1 MSDKHNGDG
10 LKVKDKRRFSVGDNG
25 VVRNQDEDEAKLK
38 NEEKTPG
45 DAKAEPT
52 PAASDKQEE
61 KAPGGGAKP
70 ETAPADSDK
79 QKEKAPADSESRQE
93 PKSEAVPV
101 SFQSLVFSLATAAMM
116 HMGEIADPEGKS
128 GKDINMAKQTI
139 DLLGILS
146 EKTQG
151 NLSEEEEAFLSSVL
165 RDLRLRFVQAKK

>member
-25 VVRNQDEDEAKLK
+25 VVRNQEEDEAKPE
-38 NEEKTPG
+38 NEEKAPT
-45 DAKAEPT
+45 DAKSETAS
-52 PAASDKQEE
+52 AGSDKQEE
-61 KAPGGGAKP
+61 KAP
-70 ETAPADSDK
+70 ADSK
-79 QKEKAPADSESRQE
+79 SRQE
-93 PKSEAVPV
+93 PKTEAVPV

-128 GKDINMAKQTI
+128 AKDINMAKQTI

-165 RDLRLRFVQAKK
+165 RDLRLRFVQARK